1 MLWPMEKI
9 QIKNNPHNYF
19 SKLIIAARQPVS
31 SVVRIIGRI
40 KPELLFYNYSR
51 MARQQGFKRSYFI
64 LSFDCDTE
72 RDIEVVESVHARLG
86 EMGITPVYAVP
97 GQLLEKGKNIY
108 RRISELG
115 AEFINHG
122 YNEHAHYNPEKNTY
136 ESSFFY
142 HQLSREMIL
151 EDIQRGHE
159 THLSILGKKP
169 TGFRVPHFGTFQRKE
184 HLAFLH
190 DTLKE
195 MGYKYSTSTSPL
207 YGFLHGPV
215 SKARNVL
222 YEIPVS
228 GCFDMPLTIL
238 DSWGFRY
245 APNRKMGGEDYIR
258 QFTNLSGYFQ
268 QPGNY
273 GLINCY
279 VDPSQVYN
287 WPEFF
292 DVMGLAAPLAIHS
305 YKRFLGGTN
314 KWQKY

>member
-1 MLWPMEKI
+1 MEKN
-9 QIKNNPHNYF
+9 QIKNSPHNYF

-51 MARQQGFKRSYFI
+51 LAKRQGFKCSYFI

-72 RDIEVVESVHARLG
+72 RDIEVVESVRAQLG
-86 EMGITPVYAVP
+86 EIGIMPVYAVP
-97 GQLLEKGKNIY
+97 GQLLERGKDVY
-108 RRISELG
+108 CRISESG

-122 YNEHAHYNPEKNTY
+122 YCQHAHYNPEKNTY

-169 TGFRVPHFGTFQRKE
+169 AGFRVPHFGTFQRKDQ
-184 HLAFLH
+184 LAFLH
-190 DTLKE
+190 DTLKK
-195 MGYKYSTSTSPL
+195 MDYKYSTSTVPL

-215 SKARNVL
+215 SERRNGI
-222 YEIPVS
+222 YEIPLS
-228 GCFDMPLTIL
+228 GCFDMPLSML

-245 APNRKMGGEDYIR
+245 APDRRMGENDYIR
-258 QFTNLSGYFQ
+258 QLTKLAQYFQ
-268 QPGNY
+268 REGNY

-279 VDPSQVYN
+279 VDPSQVYD
-287 WPEFF
+287 WTEFF
-292 DVMGLAAPLAIHS
+292 EVMGLAAPLAINS
-305 YKRFLGGTN
+305 YKRFLEKTD